1 MTKNIQELKIM
12 IDSMAK
18 QFEKP
23 KGILGKLAGTIMYF
37 ENRKINKW
45 SIKKLQIQKRDR
57 ILEIGYGPGYGI
69 KTMMSNYRLITVD
82 GVDLSEKMLD
92 EATKRNK
99 EWIAAG
105 KVYLS
110 TGDVVHFK
118 PDHHYNKIIS
128 VNNYP
133 LWEKPLTSL
142 KHLYHLMDRKGRI
155 VLTVQPREEGSTD
168 KTARE
173 LGEKMKN
180 DLLQTGFKRPDVSY
194 IKVRP
199 VLTVCVTAEKD

>member
-1 MTKNIQELKIM
+1 M

-69 KTMMSNYRLITVD
+69 KTMMSNYRWITVD

-99 EWIAAG
+99 EWIEKG
-105 KVYLS
+105 KVYLT
-110 TGDVVHFK
+110 TGDVVNFE

-142 KHLYHLMDRKGRI
+142 KHLYNLMNRKGRI

-168 KTARE
+168 ETARE
-173 LGEKMKN
+173 LGERMKN
-180 DLLQTGFKRPDVSY
+180 DLLQTGFKKPEVSY
-194 IKVRP
+194 INVRP
-199 VLTVCVTAEKD
+199 VLTVCVTAERE